1 MPDLIAQ
8 GPQNYHRW
16 RREIPEPTSRAEL
29 VIGRSE
35 ADWNVPWDP
44 MISRAHVRLVPQ
56 GDDRVEIVAIAS
68 ARNPVYH
75 QGRHALRFML
85 VPGDHFV
92 IGKTTFTLAVA
103 TSGGSHK
110 QHANGSGA
118 IQPDVTENV
127 FDHVALRRKH
137 FRDVNARIDVLTRL
151 PDLIASSESDQE
163 LLVRVTSVLL
173 QSTPSA
179 EAVSILAAG
188 ELQSDP
194 EASIDVLHYDN
205 RSARLGGSPVSR
217 QLVKRS
223 IEKRESILNIWS
235 TGETNYTTS
244 SFTAREDVDWAFC
257 VPLRTAACRGW
268 VIYITGQIPDAGMTG
283 AGAADDLTEQLQ
295 DDVKFAELVGTTMA
309 SLRQS
314 RQLQRRQAAMRNF
327 FAPVVLDALA
337 SGDTNKVLQ
346 PREADLTV
354 MFCDLRGFSRRSE
367 QDAEK
372 LLQLLSDV
380 SDALGVMTKH
390 ILGFDG
396 VIGDFHGDAAMGFW
410 GWPLAQEASAIQAAQ
425 AALAIRS
432 EYHRSDLGFRC
443 GIGIAHGRAVAGQIG
458 TKDQVKVTAFGPVV
472 NLSSRLE
479 SMTKRFGAE
488 IIIDEAT
495 RQALIDADDGSFWI
509 RRLAKVRPAG
519 FTSPFEIAELILADA
534 EQADREP
541 VGRDEHRVT
550 ESIIQQYE
558 AAIDLFAKNDPD
570 QALQQ
575 LRTLPTWDGP
585 TQFMIKQIL
594 NGQGEDG
601 IIDLPK

>member
-1 MPDLIAQ
+1 MADLIAQ

-16 RREIPEPTSRAEL
+16 RREIPEPTSRVDV
-29 VIGRSE
+29 VIGRSD

-44 MISRAHVRLVPQ
+44 MISRAHVRLIPQ
-56 GDDRVEIVAIAS
+56 PDERIEIVAVGA

-75 QGRHALRFML
+75 QGRHAIRFIL

-92 IGKTTFTLAVA
+92 IGRTTFTLAA
-103 TSGGSHK
+103 AAAGG
-110 QHANGSGA
+110 ARDPLIDGSRAGDV
-118 IQPDVTENV
+118 DVTENV
-127 FDHVALRRKH
+127 FDHVALRRRH
-137 FRDVNARIDVLTRL
+137 FRDVNSRIDVLTRL
-151 PDLIASSESDQE
+151 PDLIASSDSDQE

-179 EAVSILAAG
+179 EAVSILSAAD
-188 ELQSDP
+188 LKTDSD
-194 EASIDVLHYDN
+194 ASIEVLHYDN
-205 RSARLGGSPVSR
+205 RSATLGGSPVSR
-217 QLVKRS
+217 QLVKRA
-223 IEKRESILNIWS
+223 IEKRESILNVWS
-235 TGETNYTTS
+235 CNESNLTTS
-244 SFTAREDVDWAFC
+244 AFTARDDVDWAFC
-257 VPLRTAACRGW
+257 VPLRTEACRGW
-268 VIYITGQIPDAGMTG
+268 VIYITGQIPDTEMTG
-283 AGAADDLTEQLQ
+283 SGKPVDVTEQLQ
-295 DDVKFAELVGTTMA
+295 DDVKFAELVGTTIA

-314 RQLQRRQAAMRNF
+314 RHLQRRQAAMRNF
-327 FAPVVLDALA
+327 FAPVVMRALA
-337 SGDTNKVLQ
+337 SGDTEKVLQ

-410 GWPLAQEASAIQAAQ
+410 GWPLAQEQSAIQAAE
-425 AALAIRS
+425 AAMAIRS
-432 EYHRSDLGFRC
+432 EYQQSDLGFRC

-488 IIIDEAT
+488 IIIDDSMRA
-495 RQALIDADDGSFWI
+495 ALLASDKGSMSESFNI

-519 FTSPFEIAELILADA
+519 FTSPFDISELVPIASGRPHEVTASLIAE
-534 EQADREP
+534 
-541 VGRDEHRVT
+541 
-550 ESIIQQYE
+550 YE
-558 AAIDLFAKNDPD
+558 AALDLFCEDELD
-570 QALQQ
+570 VALKQ
-575 LRTLPTWDGP
+575 LRLLPTWDGP
-585 TQFMIKQIL
+585 TQFLIKQIL
-594 NGQGEDG
+594 AGEHSGDV
-601 IIDLPK
+601 IDVPK